1 MNKKDKTE
9 QTSTELIVVTQL
21 PVIEDQL
28 LAVKESIQTRV
39 DEAKSLVCTEDTYK
53 QIKAV
58 RADLNK
64 EYAALEAKRKEIK
77 KQILAPYEQFEQ
89 VYKEC
94 AGDLYASA
102 DRELAAKI
110 SEVESGL
117 KAQKETDLVS
127 YFAEY
132 RESLGLNE
140 EMVTIADA
148 GIKIGLSDS
157 RKSLREKVAA
167 FLDRIKADLTV
178 IDTLTHGDEVLVE
191 YKKNGFN
198 LTGAMLI
205 VENRHKMIEAE
216 RERKEAARAAEEAR
230 KAAEQKVQEAAQ
242 ETVFTAPVA
251 APVVTPVAE
260 PKETEK
266 PQILTCTFTVRA
278 TREMLVMLK
287 NFLTEGGYDYE

>member
-9 QTSTELIVVTQL
+9 QASTELIVVTQL

-110 SEVESGL
+110 SEVENGL
-117 KAQKETDLVS
+117 KAQKETDLVA

-140 EMVTIADA
+140 EMVKIADA

-157 RKSLREKVAA
+157 RKSLREKADA

-260 PKETEK
+260 PKETER